1 MDFAQELIRRQHH
14 LFALLA
20 EIRRELFHDL
30 RNFLIAECNILVA
43 AGEPHEEFFIFRLH
57 QFLQQ
62 LFLLSREVICLR
74 HLQMIFHRNPDV
86 QDHGIFLVLTTGDR
100 LQPIGNLIHLP
111 ENLS

>member
-1 MDFAQELIRRQHH
+1 MIFATSPYE
-14 LFALLA
+14 
-20 EIRRELFHDL
+20 E
-30 RNFLIAECNILVA
+30 FLIL
-43 AGEPHEEFFIFRLH
+43 RLH